1 MSIGKYMEKIASLVL
16 CGLSLAV
23 IVIAK
28 NMPVHGKWETGPG
41 MFPMVIGVS
50 LLAFSLAL
58 FIKKPAGKSEEGK
71 HEEGVED
78 DQVGPSARNLFFFLG
93 ATKRAT
99 KTGALI
105 GMTAGLIAVGVV
117 AFTTK
122 TAWPWYTVVGSLVTF
137 IVGSLVSSVAHVG
150 EREDAV

>member
-1 MSIGKYMEKIASLVL
+1 MSVGKYMEKIASLVL

-93 ATKRAT
+93 ATIIYI
-99 KTGALI
+99 ALLSVI
-105 GMTAGLIAVGVV
+105 GFLASTML
-117 AFTTK
+117 
-122 TAWPWYTVVGSLVTF
+122 Y
-137 IVGSLVSSVAHVG
+137 IVGAILLLGGNSKWYVIALTGIVASLFIKYGFLYIFGV
-150 EREDAV
+150 RLP